1 MDKPMRDVLEAMD
14 GLRKVVRFDEMHGC
28 DNSTTYVVSLTE
40 AMHKAGVGVDA
51 RELADQFCEAQRQLH
66 RATQR
71 IIKAVE
77 G

>member
-1 MDKPMRDVLEAMD
+1 MDKPMREVLEAMD

-28 DNSTTYVVSLTE
+28 DNSTRYVVSLTE
-40 AMHKAGVGVDA
+40 SMHKAGAGLEA
-51 RELADQFCEAQRQLH
+51 REMADHFCEAQRQLH